1 MAFSHAFQMHAKVPS
16 LRSPSALPGRLCVL
30 GRGRLAPQRSR
41 ARPGHG
47 TPATS
52 PAGGRPPPLRRRTAR
67 DPVARARLRPRG
79 GARGAAMVKRVG
91 IGTTAKHAR
100 SMLRSM
106 VDDLVRHER
115 IETTVPRAKD
125 LRKLAD
131 KVISMGKVRR
141 RRGRGNACVRGGRAC
156 LRRNA
161 AAACVRAGTSFAGER
176 RSARM

>member
-1 MAFSHAFQMHAKVPS
+1 
-16 LRSPSALPGRLCVL
+16 
-30 GRGRLAPQRSR
+30 
-41 ARPGHG
+41 
-47 TPATS
+47 
-52 PAGGRPPPLRRRTAR
+52 
-67 DPVARARLRPRG
+67 
-79 GARGAAMVKRVG
+79 MVKRVG

-141 RRGRGNACVRGGRAC
+141 RRGRGYACVRGGRAC
-156 LRRNA
+156 LLRNA